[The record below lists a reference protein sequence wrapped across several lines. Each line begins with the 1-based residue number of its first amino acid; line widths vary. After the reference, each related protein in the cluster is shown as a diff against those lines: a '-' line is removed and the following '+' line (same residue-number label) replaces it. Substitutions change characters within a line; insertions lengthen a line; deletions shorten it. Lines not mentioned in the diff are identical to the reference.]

1 VAQQQQGVLG
11 VPETAVTDDADSSQ
25 TAYWKKKAA
34 QSEHSAE
41 LLYGALNIAASNMV
55 ELRGAFDGSQDDGNA
70 SLSGVSG
77 TGMPSGTGMQS
88 TNKGIPMHDDV
99 VL

>member
-1 VAQQQQGVLG
+1 MAQQQQGVLG
-11 VPETAVTDDADSSQ
+11 VPETAAAVPNDADSSQ

-77 TGMPSGTGMQS
+77 TGMQS